1 MLRHIILMQIA
12 DMDYENLWGDL
23 KKFLSLQYDYVRLTA
38 LEKLVVLLST
48 LAMAVVLLV
57 LIACVLFYL
66 SFALVFLISEAI
78 GCLWGAYLIV
88 SGLFV
93 ALTLVVYAMRS
104 KLVIDPVSK
113 FLTRLFLDKTD
124 KK

>member
-1 MLRHIILMQIA
+1 
-12 DMDYENLWGDL
+12 MDYENLWGDL

-93 ALTLVVYAMRS
+93 ALTLVVYVMRR
-104 KLVIDPVSK
+104 KLIIDPVSK

>member
-12 DMDYENLWGDL
+12 DMDNENLWGDL

-104 KLVIDPVSK
+104 KLIIDPVSK

>member
-93 ALTLVVYAMRS
+93 ALTLVVYAMRR
-104 KLVIDPVSK
+104 KLIIDPVSK

>member
-12 DMDYENLWGDL
+12 DMDNENLWGDL

-93 ALTLVVYAMRS
+93 ALTLVVYAMRR
-104 KLVIDPVSK
+104 KLIIDPVSK